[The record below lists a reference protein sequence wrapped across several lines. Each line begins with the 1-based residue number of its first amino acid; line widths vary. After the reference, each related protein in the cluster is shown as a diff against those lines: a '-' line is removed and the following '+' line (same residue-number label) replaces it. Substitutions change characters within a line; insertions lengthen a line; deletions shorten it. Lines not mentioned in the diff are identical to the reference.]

1 MRTAPTD
8 IPQPSS
14 LETTSP
20 FSSEVS
26 PVARDDASPM
36 ETMREEVADELLEPE
51 PEPEPEPEALVGGGP
66 GTNRS
71 AIDGFLFES
80 LYE

>member
-51 PEPEPEPEALVGGGP
+51 PEALVGGGP

-80 LYE
+80 LYD